1 MSVSPS
7 AQTSLHTT
15 TVNIFKAATLLV
27 PQIIA
32 NYDDETR
39 HNKVAATWTDQ
50 EGYRTTYG
58 VEFRAVHN
66 SERIAID
73 KGNRQPDGSFVYVA
87 PNGNVHT
94 CTLERFMAIAKM
106 QAEQAMHQ
114 EQRKQPHAPHT
125 YASGEPN
132 DPEVQYVNVTAN

>member
-1 MSVSPS
+1 M
-7 AQTSLHTT
+7 
-15 TVNIFKAATLLV
+15 NIFKAATLLV
-27 PQIIA
+27 PAIVCG
-32 NYDDETR
+32 YDDETR

-73 KGNRQPDGSFVYVA
+73 KGNRQPDGSFVYIA

-114 EQRKQPHAPHT
+114 EQRKQPHST
-125 YASGEPN
+125 YTSHASA
-132 DPEVQYVNVTAN
+132 DPQDPTVQYVDVTAH

>member
-1 MSVSPS
+1 M
-7 AQTSLHTT
+7 
-15 TVNIFKAATLLV
+15 NIFKAATLLV
-27 PQIIA
+27 PQIVA
-32 NYDDETR
+32 NYDDKTR

-73 KGNRQPDGSFVYVA
+73 KGNRQPDGSFIYVA
-87 PNGNVHT
+87 PNGNIHT

-114 EQRKQPHAPHT
+114 EQRKQPHAAHT

-132 DPEVQYVNVTAN
+132 DPDVQYVNVTAH